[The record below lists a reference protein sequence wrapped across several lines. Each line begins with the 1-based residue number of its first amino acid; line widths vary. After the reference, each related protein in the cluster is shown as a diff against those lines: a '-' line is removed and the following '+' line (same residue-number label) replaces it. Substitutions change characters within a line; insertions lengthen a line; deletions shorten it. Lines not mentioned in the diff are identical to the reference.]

1 MKRGFAYL
9 LLSLFILG
17 VSTPS
22 FADHRDN
29 RRDNRRHEQRSNRPG
44 NNQSKE
50 HKQPEKNNHRPD
62 KHQKPD
68 VKPNHPQGPVGRPGA
83 PVSPTRPGQSN
94 LRPGA
99 GAPVPPPAP
108 VASPVMRPGQGS
120 GFHAGPAMPPPPPP
134 RLPDMVRYATR
145 GCHDVAVWQVSPD
158 TYLVKYRRGR
168 RWYTQYVY
176 PYAERYGSPT
186 LISVNWQPQSLWTLI
201 PPIQL
206 NINL

>member
-22 FADHRDN
+22 FADHRDKQ
-29 RRDNRRHEQRSNRPG
+29 RHEQRVDRPG
-44 NNQSKE
+44 KNKSKG
-50 HKQPEKNNHRPD
+50 HKKPKKNNHRPD
-62 KHQKPD
+62 KHHKPE
-68 VKPNHPQGPVGRPGA
+68 VKPNHPQTPVGRPG
-83 PVSPTRPGQSN
+83 V
-94 LRPGA
+94 
-99 GAPVPPPAP
+99 PVPPPAHKP
-108 VASPVMRPGQGS
+108 APVMRPGQGS
-120 GFHAGPAMPPPPPP
+120 GLHAGPAMPPPPP
-134 RLPDMVRYATR
+134 RLPNMVRYATR